1 VDNLKPR
8 LFSSNNRKQMI
19 IGQALLQQIKQF
31 IPDAVIAG
39 GYVRDHVLGGKFK
52 DIDVFIPVKNFQSFN
67 LTLSKLKIDGLTKAD
82 VINQYKG
89 YKTFYT
95 SDFLFHNIPVQIIG
109 HRITEGGF
117 AERLLESFNYDIDK
131 MYYDGTDTII
141 SDVAEVDKKNKT
153 CTLSSLKE
161 MSYLTTALKKYE
173 RFKEKYPGYKFKCS
187 GLEPTQ
193 RNKMVDIGKSV
204 YDIEEVDDLR
214 KAMGNVARLNQMENL
229 WAPFNVVKLN
239 NEQWGPK

>member
-1 VDNLKPR
+1 
-8 LFSSNNRKQMI
+8 MI
-19 IGQALLQQIKQF
+19 EGQILLTQIRNKG
-31 IPDAVIAG
+31 IPNAIIAG
-39 GYVRDHVLGGKFK
+39 GYVRDHYLGGKYK
-52 DIDVFIPVKNFQSFN
+52 DIDIFFPVTSQRNYYDRLDDIKN
-67 LTLSKLKIDGLTKAD
+67 LDGLEIDKTPKEG
-82 VINQYKG
+82 YKG

-95 SDFLFHNIPVQIIG
+95 KDYLWNKIPVQFIG

-161 MSYLTTALKKYE
+161 MSYLPTALKKYE

-187 GLEPTQ
+187 CLEPTQ